1 MKMMKRTIIAAIL
14 ALAALVTSAQEQQKL
29 SASIVVGPYLQ
40 AVTETGFTVVWITD
54 VDAAAWVEVAPDDGS
69 HFFACDRPKYYETV
83 LGKRPVGKLHKVRV
97 EGLEKGTVYRYR
109 VMQQALMTKVG
120 EKKVCFGIPS
130 GNDPFRQK
138 PYEVRT
144 LDSSAA
150 DCDFS
155 ICNDIHGRDSL
166 FRCLFKD
173 ARNDSLDFVIFNG
186 DMLSAMD
193 REDQILKGYLS
204 SASELFASYV
214 PFFHARGNH
223 ENRGWF
229 SYRFLDYFPTT
240 NGLPYYLVR
249 QGPAA
254 ILILDCGE
262 DKPDSDISYSGL
274 ILSDEYREQEAEWLE
289 KVIETEEFRSAPVK
303 IAVLHMPSSV
313 GGWHGNREINR
324 LIIPLLEKAGID
336 LMLSGH
342 IHKYSFSGPGERG
355 CAFPVLINGYNEK
368 HNFHITEDGISA
380 KRIDSDGK
388 VLKEYFFPAK

>member
-97 EGLEKGTVYRYR
+97 EGLDKGTVYRYR

>member
-1 MKMMKRTIIAAIL
+1 MKKLVLAAIL
-14 ALAALVTSAQEQQKL
+14 ALAIFAAGAQEQPKL
-29 SASIVVGPYLQ
+29 SADIVVGPYLQ
-40 AVTETGFTVVWITD
+40 AITETSFTVVWMTD
-54 VDAAAWVEVAPDDGS
+54 VDAAAWVEIAPDDGS
-69 HFFACDRPKYYETV
+69 HFFACDRPKYYETI
-83 LGKRPVGKLHKVRV
+83 LGKRPVGKIHKVTV
-97 EGLEKGTVYRYR
+97 SGLEKGTVYRYR
-109 VMQQALMTKVG
+109 VMQQALLSKVG
-120 EKKVCFGIPS
+120 EKKVYFGIPS

-144 LDSSAA
+144 LDKSAA

-166 FRCLFKD
+166 FRCLFND

-229 SYRFLDYFPTT
+229 SYRFLDYFPSS

-274 ILSDEYREQEAEWLE
+274 ILSDEYREQEAEWLG

-303 IAVLHMPSSV
+303 IAVLHMPSST

-342 IHKYSFSGPGERG
+342 IHKYSFSEAGKR
-355 CAFPVLINGYNEK
+355 CCSFPVLINGYNEK
-368 HNFHITEDGISA
+368 HNFHVTSEGISA

>member
-1 MKMMKRTIIAAIL
+1 MKRICLAALL
-14 ALAALVTSAQEQQKL
+14 ALASLAAVAQEQPKL
-29 SASIVVGPYLQ
+29 SADIVVGPYLQ
-40 AVTETGFTVVWITD
+40 AITETSFTVVWMTD
-54 VDAAAWVEVAPDDGS
+54 VDAAAWVEIAPDDGS
-69 HFFACDRPKYYETV
+69 HFFACDRPKYYETI
-83 LGKRPVGKLHKVRV
+83 LGKRPVGKLHKVTV
-97 EGLEKGTVYRYR
+97 SGLEKGTIYRYR
-109 VMQQALMTKVG
+109 VMQQALLSKVG
-120 EKKVCFGIPS
+120 EKKVYFGIPS

-144 LDSSAA
+144 LDKTAES
-150 DCDFS
+150 CDFT
-155 ICNDIHGRDSL
+155 IVNDIHGRDSL
-166 FRCLFKD
+166 FRCLMADVRK
-173 ARNDSLDFVIFNG
+173 DSLDFVIFNG

-229 SYRFLDYFPTT
+229 SYRFLDYFPSS

-274 ILSDEYREQEAEWLE
+274 MQSDAYREVEAEWLANIVE
-289 KVIETEEFRSAPVK
+289 SDDFKTAPVK
-303 IAVLHMPSSV
+303 IAVLHVPSSV
-313 GGWHGNREINR
+313 GGWHGNIELNR
-324 LIIPLLEKAGID
+324 LIIPVLEEAGVDI
-336 LMLSGH
+336 MLSGH
-342 IHKYSFSGPGERG
+342 VHKYSFSEAGKR
-355 CAFPVLINGYNEK
+355 CCSFPVLINGYNEK
-368 HNFHITEDGISA
+368 HNFHVTSEGIYA